1 MSLSAIVQ
9 KLRNYC
15 NVFQDN
21 GMSCDDY
28 TSVKLR
34 AGIEQLTT
42 AFQCLFA
49 GDL

>member
-9 KLRNYC
+9 KLGNYC
-15 NVFQDN
+15 NVVRDN

-28 TSVKLR
+28 TSAKLR
-34 AGIEQLTT
+34 AGVDQLTT
-42 AFQCLFA
+42 AFPCLFA